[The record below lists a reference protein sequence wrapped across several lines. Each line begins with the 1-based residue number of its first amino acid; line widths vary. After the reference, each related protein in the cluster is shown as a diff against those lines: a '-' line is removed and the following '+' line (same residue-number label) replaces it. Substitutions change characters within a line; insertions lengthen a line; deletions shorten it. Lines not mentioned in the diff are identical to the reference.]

1 MNVLIKKYSSIEVL
15 YIKYKLTSFSQVFL
29 NLSRPIRLLFIFNLI
44 ALYDEQISFLGFYS
58 AIDSFNND

>member
-44 ALYDEQISFLGFYS
+44 ALYDEQISF
-58 AIDSFNND
+58 